1 MHVGVLLCY
10 TMTIKTTRGIKNM
23 NQFHLPYC
31 LVIEE
36 RACERLN
43 EILADC
49 IPEIEKKKVIIVTE
63 PALEQIMQKYLK
75 EMKHDLPQSDTYLIE
90 ENSFDQAME
99 LAKQICMDD
108 YEVII
113 GVGGGRVLDVA
124 KYAGFVGKIPYI
136 CVPTTLSNDSLA
148 SPVAVLGTV
157 GDARK
162 TLRCKIPT
170 GIVVDVNIIMN
181 APTAQL
187 QSGIGDTI
195 SKYTALYDW
204 KLDAAHRG
212 SRVDDFAYL
221 LSDMALTSL
230 CYNEEKSLK
239 SKEFIK
245 ILTQSLVLG
254 GLAMEIAGNSRP
266 SSGSEHLFCHSLEEH
281 HEEIKISHGMA
292 VALGSLVSCRLQG
305 RDITKLKKILL
316 AYGMDMN
323 PMNWGITKEIFIDV
337 WMRAADT
344 RKDRYTILNEVT
356 LTEELLGE
364 IYEESCTNI

>member
-1 MHVGVLLCY
+1 
-10 TMTIKTTRGIKNM
+10 M
-23 NQFHLPYC
+23 NQFNLPCC

-36 RACERLN
+36 GACERLN

-49 IPEIEKKKVIIVTE
+49 IPGIERKKVLIVSE
-63 PALEQIMQKYLK
+63 PALVEIMQGYLA
-75 EMKHDLPQSDTYLIE
+75 EMKHDLPAGETYLIE

-99 LAKQICMDD
+99 LAKHICMEDF
-108 YEVII
+108 EVII
-113 GVGGGRVLDVA
+113 GVGGGKVLDVA

-157 GDARK
+157 EDARK
-162 TLRCKIPT
+162 TLKCNIPT
-170 GIVVDVNIIMN
+170 GIVVDVNVIMD
-181 APTAQL
+181 APVEQL

-204 KLDAAHRG
+204 KLDAMHKKD
-212 SRVDDFAYL
+212 RVDDFAYL

-230 CYNEEKSLK
+230 CYHEEKSFK

-266 SSGSEHLFCHSLEEH
+266 SSGSEHLFCHSLEENYK
-281 HEEIKISHGMA
+281 EIRISHGMA

-305 RDITKLKKILL
+305 RNADWLERILR
-316 AYGMDMN
+316 AYGMNMN
-323 PMNWGITKEIFIDV
+323 PMNWGITRAIFTDA
-337 WMRAADT
+337 WMKAADT
-344 RKDRYTILNEVT
+344 RKDRYTILNQVS
-356 LTEELLGE
+356 LTEKLLGD
-364 IYEESCTNI
+364 IYSQLVADFKMTQQ

>member
-1 MHVGVLLCY
+1 
-10 TMTIKTTRGIKNM
+10 M
-23 NQFHLPYC
+23 NQFQLPGC
-31 LVIEE
+31 LIIEE
-36 RACERLN
+36 GACERLN

-49 IPEIEKKKVIIVTE
+49 IPGIEKKKIVIVTE
-63 PALEQIMQKYLK
+63 EPLIPIMKPYLD
-75 EMKHDLPQSDTYLIE
+75 EMKRDLPESELYLIDA
-90 ENSFDQAME
+90 NSFDEAME
-99 LAKQICMDD
+99 LAKHICMEDI
-108 YEVII
+108 EVII
-113 GVGGGRVLDVA
+113 GVGGGKVLDVA

-148 SPVAVLGTV
+148 SPVSVLGTE

-162 TLRCKIPT
+162 TLKCAIPAA
-170 GIVVDVNIIMN
+170 IVVDVNVVMG
-181 APTAQL
+181 APLSQL

-204 KLDAAHRG
+204 KLDAAYRKE
-212 SRVDDFAYL
+212 RVDDFSYL
-221 LSDMALTSL
+221 ISDMALSSL

-266 SSGSEHLFCHSLEEH
+266 CSGSEHLFCHSLEENYK
-281 HEEIKISHGMA
+281 EIQISHGMA

-305 RDITKLKKILL
+305 RDVARLEKVLR
-316 AYGMDMN
+316 AYHMDMD
-323 PMNWGITKEIFIDV
+323 PMNWGITKEIFTDA

-344 RKDRYTILNEVT
+344 RKDRHTVLNEVE
-356 LTEELLGE
+356 LTEEMLLE
-364 IYEESCTNI
+364 IYEQLRAGK

>member
-1 MHVGVLLCY
+1 M
-10 TMTIKTTRGIKNM
+10 M

-36 RACERLN
+36 GACERLN
-43 EILADC
+43 VILADC
-49 IPEIEKKKVIIVTE
+49 IPGIEQKKVIIATE
-63 PALEQIMQKYLK
+63 PALVKIMQDYLE
-75 EMKHDLPQSDTYLIE
+75 EMKRDLPCSETYMIE
-90 ENSFDQAME
+90 ENSFDEAME
-99 LAKQICMDD
+99 LAKYICMNDC
-108 YEVII
+108 EVII

-124 KYAGFVGKIPYI
+124 KYAGFVGKIPYV

-148 SPVAVLGTV
+148 SPVSVLGTA

-162 TLRCKIPT
+162 TLKCKIPT
-170 GIVVDVNIIMN
+170 GIVVDVNVIMG
-181 APTAQL
+181 APVEQL

-204 KLDAAHRG
+204 KLDAAHRQD
-212 SRVDDFAYL
+212 RVDDFSYL

-230 CYNEEKSLK
+230 CYNEEKSFK

-266 SSGSEHLFCHSLEEH
+266 SSGSEHLFCHSLEENYK
-281 HEEIKISHGMA
+281 EIQITHGMA

-305 RDITKLKKILL
+305 RDAECLYSVMK
-316 AYGMDMN
+316 AYHMDMD
-323 PMNWGITKEIFIDV
+323 PMNWGITKEIFTDA

-344 RKDRYTILNEVT
+344 RKDRYTVLNEVE
-356 LTEELLGE
+356 LTQELLGG
-364 IYEESCTNI
+364 IYEELREKS

>member
-1 MHVGVLLCY
+1 
-10 TMTIKTTRGIKNM
+10 M
-23 NQFHLPYC
+23 NQFNLPSC
-31 LVIEE
+31 LIIEE
-36 RACERLN
+36 GACERLN
-43 EILADC
+43 EILVDC
-49 IPEIEKKKVIIVTE
+49 IPGIEEKKVVITTE
-63 PALEQIMQKYLK
+63 EALIPIMKPYLE
-75 EMKHDLPQSDTYLIE
+75 EMQRDLPVSELYLIDE
-90 ENSFDQAME
+90 SSFQEAME
-99 LAKQICMDD
+99 LAKYICMKDV
-108 YEVII
+108 EVII
-113 GVGGGRVLDVA
+113 GVGGGKVLDVA

-148 SPVAVLGTV
+148 SPVAVLGTE

-162 TLRCKIPT
+162 TLKCAIPA
-170 GIVVDVNIIMN
+170 GIVVDVNVIMG
-181 APTAQL
+181 APVSHL

-212 SRVDDFAYL
+212 DRVDDFSYL

-266 SSGSEHLFCHSLEEH
+266 SSGSEHLFCHSLEENH
-281 HEEIKISHGMA
+281 KEIQITHGMA

-305 RDITKLKKILL
+305 RDAAPLERILA
-316 AYGMDMN
+316 AYEMDMD
-323 PMNWGITKEIFIDV
+323 PMNWGITKEIFTDA
-337 WMRAADT
+337 WLKAADT
-344 RKDRYTILNEVT
+344 RKDRYTVLNEVR
-356 LTEELLGE
+356 LTAELLGGV
-364 IYEESCTNI
+364 YEELRVKK

>member
-1 MHVGVLLCY
+1 
-10 TMTIKTTRGIKNM
+10 M
-23 NQFHLPYC
+23 NQFDLPSC
-31 LVIEE
+31 LIIEE
-36 RACERLN
+36 GACERLN

-49 IPEIEKKKVIIVTE
+49 IPGIEEKKVVITTE
-63 PALEQIMQKYLK
+63 ESLIPIMKPYLEEMQR
-75 EMKHDLPQSDTYLIE
+75 DLPESELYLIDE
-90 ENSFDQAME
+90 SSFQEAME
-99 LAKQICMDD
+99 LAKYICMRDV
-108 YEVII
+108 EVII
-113 GVGGGRVLDVA
+113 GVGGGKVLDVA

-148 SPVAVLGTV
+148 SPVAVLGTE

-162 TLRCKIPT
+162 TLKCAIPA
-170 GIVVDVNIIMN
+170 GIVVDVNVIMG
-181 APTAQL
+181 APVSHL

-212 SRVDDFAYL
+212 ERVDDFSYL

-266 SSGSEHLFCHSLEEH
+266 SSGSEHLFCHSLEENH
-281 HEEIKISHGMA
+281 KEIQITHGMA

-305 RDITKLKKILL
+305 RDAAPLERILE
-316 AYGMDMN
+316 AYEMDMN
-323 PMNWGITKEIFIDV
+323 PMNWGITKEIFTDA
-337 WMRAADT
+337 WLKAADT
-344 RKDRYTILNEVT
+344 RKDRYTVLNEVK
-356 LTEELLGE
+356 LTAELLGG
-364 IYEESCTNI
+364 IYEDL

>member
-1 MHVGVLLCY
+1 
-10 TMTIKTTRGIKNM
+10 M
-23 NQFHLPYC
+23 NQFSLPYW

-36 RACERLN
+36 GACERLN

-49 IPEIEKKKVIIVTE
+49 IPGIERKKVLIVTE
-63 PALEQIMQKYLK
+63 TSLIQIMQGYLE
-75 EMKHDLPQSDTYLIE
+75 EMKRDLPASETYLID

-99 LAKQICMDD
+99 LAKHICMEDF
-108 YEVII
+108 EVVI
-113 GVGGGRVLDVA
+113 GVGGGKVLDVA

-157 GDARK
+157 GDERK
-162 TLRCKIPT
+162 TLKCKIPT
-170 GIVVDVNIIMN
+170 GIVVDVNVIMN
-181 APTAQL
+181 APVEQL

-204 KLDAAHRG
+204 KSDAAHRNDK
-212 SRVDDFAYL
+212 VDDFAYL

-230 CYNEEKSLK
+230 CYHEDKSLK

-245 ILTQSLVLG
+245 VLTQSLVLG

-266 SSGSEHLFCHSLEEH
+266 SSGSEHLFCHSLEEYH
-281 HEEIKISHGMA
+281 KEIKISHGMA

-305 RDITKLKKILL
+305 RDAGHLEKILC

-323 PMNWGITKEIFIDV
+323 PMNWGITREIFIDA
-337 WMRAADT
+337 WMKAPGT
-344 RKDRYTILNEVT
+344 RKERYTILNQISM
-356 LTEELLGE
+356 TEQLFSNIYDELF
-364 IYEESCTNI
+364 IATKTDTI

>member
-1 MHVGVLLCY
+1 
-10 TMTIKTTRGIKNM
+10 M
-23 NQFHLPYC
+23 NQFNLPYC

-36 RACERLN
+36 GACERLN

-49 IPEIEKKKVIIVTE
+49 IPGIEKKKVLIVTE
-63 PALEQIMQKYLK
+63 PVLIEIMQEYLA
-75 EMKHDLPQSDTYLIE
+75 EMKRDLPASETYLID
-90 ENSFDQAME
+90 ENSFDEAME
-99 LAKQICMDD
+99 LAKHICMEDF
-108 YEVII
+108 EIII
-113 GVGGGRVLDVA
+113 GVGGGKVLDVA

-157 GDARK
+157 GDERK
-162 TLRCKIPT
+162 TLKCKIPT
-170 GIVVDVNIIMN
+170 GIVVDVNVIMD
-181 APTAQL
+181 APVEQL

-204 KLDAAHRG
+204 KLDAMHKKD
-212 SRVDDFAYL
+212 SVDDFAYL

-230 CYNEEKSLK
+230 CYHEEKSLK

-281 HEEIKISHGMA
+281 HKEIKISHGMA

-305 RDITKLKKILL
+305 RNVERLERILH

-323 PMNWGITKEIFIDV
+323 PMNWGITREIFVDA
-337 WMRAADT
+337 WMKAADT
-344 RKDRYTILNEVT
+344 RKDRYTILNQVS
-356 LTEELLGE
+356 LTDKMLGD
-364 IYEESCTNI
+364 IYEKLTGSFE